1 MLSLCLEM
9 LFTDRP
15 FVERIRAAAEAGYSA
30 FEFWDWRNKD
40 LHQVREV
47 AEDCGLRVTAFS
59 GNRLHAMA
67 NPADRDDFREEI
79 KQSLD
84 AAAQVGASTLML
96 LSDRLREDGSAAP
109 LPAGLSANAK
119 LASVAEA
126 LADAAGLASGTGVV
140 MALEPLNTRLDHPGY
155 FLDNSAD
162 GFNMV
167 RRVGSPQ
174 ARLLYDAYHMA
185 MMGEDIEVVVDANL
199 DLIGHIHIADVPG
212 RHEPGSGEINYH
224 GLAGVLRRRNYTGA
238 IGMEFSPSVDSAE
251 AAEAARRIFQA

>member
-9 LFTDRP
+9 LFTDRL
-15 FVERIRAAAEAGYSA
+15 FDARIRAAGEAGYPA
-30 FEFWDWRNKD
+30 FEFWDWRDKD
-40 LHQVREV
+40 LKKVRQ
-47 AEDCGLRVTAFS
+47 AADDCGLRVTAFS

-67 NPADRDDFREEI
+67 NPADRAGFREEI
-79 KQSLD
+79 KQSLE
-84 AAAQVGASTLML
+84 AAVQVGASTLML
-96 LSDRLREDGSAAP
+96 LSDILLEDGSAAP
-109 LPAGLSANAK
+109 LPPGLSATQK
-119 LASVAEA
+119 LESITAC
-126 LADAAGLASGTGVV
+126 LADASELARGTGVV

-162 GFNMV
+162 GFQVV

-185 MMGEDIEVVVDANL
+185 MMGEDIEAVVDANL
-199 DLIGHIHIADVPG
+199 DLIGHVHIADVPG

-224 GLAGVLRRRNYTGA
+224 GLAGLLRRRNYAGA
-238 IGMEFSPSVDSAE
+238 IGMEFSASGDSAA